1 MKTKDQKP
9 WIKCM
14 KLLSGIHKFCRY
26 VFLYGVRRSIA
37 KAGFQL
43 KPSFLTKCALTFAF
57 LKLKKPSQKRI
68 VIIGL
73 GMHGFSTIA
82 FFLNNNNYKL
92 SVVIDPNEKSGWL
105 ANKILKARFYTDLSS
120 AIAEGEFHGDI
131 LYIASDHASHLDYAL
146 AAERSFKSVYIEKP
160 LITSLAKRDL
170 LRRFAVSA
178 NTNIFTGY
186 NRPHARFFEE
196 FCNSLNTQKFS
207 CIMIVNGH
215 FLAQDHWYR
224 DAKQGSRI
232 LGNCTHWID
241 LALRIL
247 MKNDPALKE
256 ILIGV
261 RLGIDDCVSIDL
273 RTQIGNCITIN
284 FAAFKEPKNGVEE
297 FIYWNSETSIGNII
311 NFQNMTI
318 SDYSQHKRTRKISKD
333 VGHEKAVLKAV
344 TTNDNYKDMVGI
356 HSALLAVDIEDAVR
370 TGNHNFTYYVEHKK

>member
-1 MKTKDQKP
+1 M
-9 WIKCM
+9 
-14 KLLSGIHKFCRY
+14 
-26 VFLYGVRRSIA
+26 FLYGVRRSIA

-43 KPSFLTKCALTFAF
+43 KPSFITKFALTFAF

-82 FFLNNNNYKL
+82 FFLNKNNYNV
-92 SVVIDPNEKSGWL
+92 SVVIDPDEKSGWL
-105 ANKILKARFYTDLSS
+105 ANAILKAKCYTDLSS
-120 AIAEGEFHGDI
+120 ATAEGEFHGDV
-131 LYIASDHASHLDYAL
+131 LYVASDHASHLDYAL
-146 AAERSFKSVYIEKP
+146 AAKDNFKSIYIEKP
-160 LITSLAKRDL
+160 LIASMAKRDK
-170 LRRFAVSA
+170 LRRFAVST

-186 NRPHARFFEE
+186 NRPHARFYKEL
-196 FCNSLNTQKFS
+196 CNGLNTEKFS
-207 CIMIVNGH
+207 CTMIVNGH
-215 FLAQDHWYR
+215 FLDQDHWYR

-247 MKNDPALKE
+247 MKNDLAIKE
-256 ILIGV
+256 IVVGV

-273 RTQIGNCITIN
+273 RTQTGNYITIN

-297 FIYWNSETSIGNII
+297 FIFWNSEKSIGSIT

-318 SDYSQHKRTRKISKD
+318 SDHSQHKRSRKLSKD
-333 VGHEKAVLKAV
+333 VGHEKAVLMAV
-344 TTNDNYKDMVGI
+344 NSNDKYKDMAGI

-370 TGNHNFTYYVEHKK
+370 TSKLNFTYNLESTK